1 MVEFKYDDEFCLINH
16 VIKNIERNDL
26 ANPWE
31 AKDLFNYFLKINIG
45 KQWVPIIKFLVLK

>member
-1 MVEFKYDDEFCLINH
+1 MTQFVLINH
-16 VIKNIERNDL
+16 VIKNIVKEDL
-26 ANPWE
+26 ANLWE